1 LQRPNPDKF
10 LDNNNFLI
18 GKFKVLFKA
27 GEEGDDLTGG
37 QWMGYQYMLSRGHK
51 LFGIEE
57 VVNGIMDHQ
66 NIWCDEQIKS
76 TDTKIS
82 ENERAIWIK
91 NSR

>member
-1 LQRPNPDKF
+1 MQRPNPDKF

-18 GKFKVLFKA
+18 GKFKALYKA
-27 GEEGDDLTGG
+27 GEHAGNCGG
-37 QWMGYQYMLSRGHK
+37 GWMGHQYMIRRGWK

-82 ENERAIWIK
+82 ENERVIWIK

>member
-1 LQRPNPDKF
+1 MQRPNPDKF

-18 GKFKVLFKA
+18 GKFKALYKA
-27 GEEGDDLTGG
+27 EEADAGLPGG
-37 QWMGYQYMLSRGHK
+37 QWMGAQYIKRRRGK

-82 ENERAIWIK
+82 ENERVIWIK

>member
-1 LQRPNPDKF
+1 MQRPNPDKF

-18 GKFKVLFKA
+18 GKFKVLYKA
-27 GEEGDDLTGG
+27 GEQRGNCGG
-37 QWMGYQYMLSRGHK
+37 AWFGWQYMKRRGGK

-57 VVNGIMDHQ
+57 VINGIMDHQ